1 MTVRDRGA
9 SERARA
15 RALSATASH
24 RSLRK
29 TPLILRSTDAPRA
42 GAQRGLVRR
51 SAEMT
56 GLETPDARRSA
67 PARMLRREAVFRL
80 YSDSTPKAATRY
92 GHAVHR
98 TRLDPVTTRD
108 IPQIEIQRVLEYQC
122 RTFLKIRTDRGDSR
136 RTPGRRRAT
145 GPYRGRHTA
154 AGELSAR
161 VQRVERA
168 VQDARV
174 QQLFSSK
181 SSTRAAHPLQALPWC
196 HRS

>member
-67 PARMLRREAVFRL
+67 PRRGCYGEKLFLDCTPKVLRRPPRV
-80 YSDSTPKAATRY
+80 TATRY
-92 GHAVHR
+92 TGPGSRPGVDPGHSTV
-98 TRLDPVTTRD
+98 
-108 IPQIEIQRVLEYQC
+108 EIQRVLEYQC
-122 RTFLKIRTDRGDSR
+122 I
-136 RTPGRRRAT
+136 
-145 GPYRGRHTA
+145 
-154 AGELSAR
+154 
-161 VQRVERA
+161 V
-168 VQDARV
+168 
-174 QQLFSSK
+174 
-181 SSTRAAHPLQALPWC
+181 
-196 HRS
+196 

>member
-1 MTVRDRGA
+1 VTVRDRGA

-67 PARMLRREAVFRL
+67 PARMLRREAQAV
-80 YSDSTPKAATRY
+80 DCTPKAATRY

-98 TRLDPVTTRD
+98 TRLDPVSTRD
-108 IPQIEIQRVLEYQC
+108 IPQ
-122 RTFLKIRTDRGDSR
+122 SR
-136 RTPGRRRAT
+136 HGVYWSINVEQLLRIVRA
-145 GPYRGRHTA
+145 R
-154 AGELSAR
+154 
-161 VQRVERA
+161 
-168 VQDARV
+168 
-174 QQLFSSK
+174 
-181 SSTRAAHPLQALPWC
+181 
-196 HRS
+196 

>member
-1 MTVRDRGA
+1 VTVRDRGA

-67 PARMLRREAVFRL
+67 PARMLRREAQAV
-80 YSDSTPKAATRY
+80 DCTPKAA
-92 GHAVHR
+92 HALR
-98 TRLDPVTTRD
+98 PRGTPDPVRPGVGPGHSTV
-108 IPQIEIQRVLEYQC
+108 EIQRVLEYQC
-122 RTFLKIRTDRGDSR
+122 RTTFET
-136 RTPGRRRAT
+136 
-145 GPYRGRHTA
+145 
-154 AGELSAR
+154 
-161 VQRVERA
+161 
-168 VQDARV
+168 
-174 QQLFSSK
+174 
-181 SSTRAAHPLQALPWC
+181 
-196 HRS
+196 

>member
-1 MTVRDRGA
+1 VTVRDRGA
-9 SERARA
+9 SARARA

-67 PARMLRREAVFRL
+67 PARMLDTERSSSCRL
-80 YSDSTPKAATRY
+80 YSESY

-98 TRLDPVTTRD
+98 TRLDPVSTRD
-108 IPQIEIQRVLEYQC
+108 IPQ
-122 RTFLKIRTDRGDSR
+122 SR
-136 RTPGRRRAT
+136 YSVYWSINVEQLLRIVRA
-145 GPYRGRHTA
+145 R
-154 AGELSAR
+154 
-161 VQRVERA
+161 
-168 VQDARV
+168 
-174 QQLFSSK
+174 
-181 SSTRAAHPLQALPWC
+181 
-196 HRS
+196 